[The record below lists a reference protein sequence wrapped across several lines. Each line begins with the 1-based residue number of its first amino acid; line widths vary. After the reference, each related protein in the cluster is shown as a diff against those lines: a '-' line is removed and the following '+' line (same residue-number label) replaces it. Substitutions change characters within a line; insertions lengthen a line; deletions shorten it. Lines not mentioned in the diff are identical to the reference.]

1 MIDRNHIL
9 LAEDVD
15 YTDSNGKVDGKY
27 GRINDPLVP
36 VGMSLAITNLSGVS
50 YSYNQ
55 VTDLRTI
62 SLSGLSGEEL
72 IIGHLIHNS
81 NSTDGEVRQFASI
94 SNRPENLTISQQG
107 TDISYSATGEIGTIT
122 YSGEGNGQ
130 YNAMRLND
138 LPSQFDLQLGDTLS
152 FSAPDGV
159 GSVEV
164 QISNATTPLTC
175 LLYTSPSPR
184 D

>member
-1 MIDRNHIL
+1 MYKRQ
-9 LAEDVD
+9 
-15 YTDSNGKVDGKY
+15 GKY

-81 NSTDGEVRQFASI
+81 I
-94 SNRPENLTISQQG
+94 S
-107 TDISYSATGEIGTIT
+107 
-122 YSGEGNGQ
+122 
-130 YNAMRLND
+130 
-138 LPSQFDLQLGDTLS
+138 S
-152 FSAPDGV
+152 F
-159 GSVEV
+159 
-164 QISNATTPLTC
+164 
-175 LLYTSPSPR
+175 
-184 D
+184 